1 VFEEKL
7 KIMHFGSIQ
16 INFAWIH
23 VSYFS
28 NFQNELICIDT
39 YELVSIHSSSV
50 WTERYSCIDTCLH
63 ASIHAS
69 KQLTCIDT
77 NTNLYRYKIVK
88 TGYMS
93 IFHSFI
99 HQQHKNFF
107 FLTVSLQNPHPKI
120 LNLSQNSTKFHE
132 INTHS
137 LRIQYPLK
145 SSSLISWS
153 KSHLL
158 QFKEFIKLG
167 FVEISKVLHQ
177 KCKVNRS
184 ISLSSCNDT

>member
-1 VFEEKL
+1 MFEEKL

-93 IFHSFI
+93 IFTHSFI
-99 HQQHKNFF
+99 KPSK
-107 FLTVSLQNPHPKI
+107 SLLLHTAFSPKPSPQNPQSLSK
-120 LNLSQNSTKFHE
+120 LNQISQN
-132 INTHS
+132 
-137 LRIQYPLK
+137 
-145 SSSLISWS
+145 
-153 KSHLL
+153 
-158 QFKEFIKLG
+158 
-167 FVEISKVLHQ
+167 
-177 KCKVNRS
+177 
-184 ISLSSCNDT
+184 

>member
-1 VFEEKL
+1 
-7 KIMHFGSIQ
+7 MHFGSIQ

-28 NFQNELICIDT
+28 NFQNKLICIDT
-39 YELVSIHSSSV
+39 YDLVSIHSSSV

-77 NTNLYRYKIVK
+77 TTNLYRYKIVK

-99 HQQHKNFF
+99 HQPNNTSSSSHGFYPKPSPQN
-107 FLTVSLQNPHPKI
+107 LQSLSK
-120 LNLSQNSTKFHE
+120 LNQISQN
-132 INTHS
+132 
-137 LRIQYPLK
+137 
-145 SSSLISWS
+145 
-153 KSHLL
+153 
-158 QFKEFIKLG
+158 
-167 FVEISKVLHQ
+167 
-177 KCKVNRS
+177 
-184 ISLSSCNDT
+184 

>member
-39 YELVSIHSSSV
+39 YDLVSIHSSSV

-99 HQQHKNFF
+99 HQQNKTSSSSYGFPLKPSPQN
-107 FLTVSLQNPHPKI
+107 LQSPSK
-120 LNLSQNSTKFHE
+120 LNQISQN
-132 INTHS
+132 
-137 LRIQYPLK
+137 
-145 SSSLISWS
+145 
-153 KSHLL
+153 
-158 QFKEFIKLG
+158 
-167 FVEISKVLHQ
+167 
-177 KCKVNRS
+177 
-184 ISLSSCNDT
+184 

>member
-1 VFEEKL
+1 
-7 KIMHFGSIQ
+7 MHFGSIQ
-16 INFAWIH
+16 INFAQIH

-28 NFQNELICIDT
+28 NFQNKLICIDT
-39 YELVSIHSSSV
+39 YDLVSIHSSSV

-99 HQQHKNFF
+99 HHPTQNLF
-107 FLTVSLQNPHPKI
+107 FLTRF
-120 LNLSQNSTKFHE
+120 LSKTL
-132 INTHS
+132 T
-137 LRIQYPLK
+137 PK
-145 SSSLISWS
+145 SSIYLKTQPNFTKLTPIHS
-153 KSHLL
+153 
-158 QFKEFIKLG
+158 EFITQSFSIIK
-167 FVEISKVLHQ
+167 FVVKV
-177 KCKVNRS
+177 S
-184 ISLSSCNDT
+184 

>member
-1 VFEEKL
+1 MFKEKL

-28 NFQNELICIDT
+28 NFQNKLICIDT
-39 YELVSIHSSSV
+39 YDLVSIHSSSV
-50 WTERYSCIDTCLH
+50 WTERCSCIDTWLH

-99 HQQHKNFF
+99 HQQHKTSSSSYGF
-107 FLTVSLQNPHPKI
+107 
-120 LNLSQNSTKFHE
+120 
-132 INTHS
+132 
-137 LRIQYPLK
+137 PLK
-145 SSSLISWS
+145 PSPQNFQSPS
-153 KSHLL
+153 KLN
-158 QFKEFIKLG
+158 QFHK
-167 FVEISKVLHQ
+167 
-177 KCKVNRS
+177 N
-184 ISLSSCNDT
+184 